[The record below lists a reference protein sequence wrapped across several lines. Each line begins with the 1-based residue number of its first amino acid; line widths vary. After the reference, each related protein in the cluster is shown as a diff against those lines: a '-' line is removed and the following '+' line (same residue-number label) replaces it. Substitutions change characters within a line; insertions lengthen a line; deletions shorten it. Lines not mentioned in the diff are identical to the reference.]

1 MDRNVT
7 HQSDPKA
14 IGQKLATYLKDLRQ
28 RRSLTQ
34 YDVCTRTGIA
44 HTTYRRY
51 ERNDDDCNAGIAFD
65 SLCALAT
72 LEGISVS
79 DLVRKL
85 EGDSSQAAKDVPWQ
99 KSLVEAFEE
108 VATEDRDEL
117 FEALRTFSTDKIIP
131 SPVSW
136 LVRIG
141 TVLLRSDRRFQLRIE
156 RDVLDQGINSDLFSD
171 EKNRD
176 LVRRIEQIIRELFRK
191 KQA

>member
-1 MDRNVT
+1 MS

-14 IGQKLATYLKDLRQ
+14 IGQKLANYLKDLRQ
-28 RRSLTQ
+28 RRGLTQ

-51 ERNDDDCNAGIAFD
+51 ERNDDDCNSGISLD

-72 LEGISVS
+72 LEGIPVS
-79 DLVRKL
+79 DLLKKL
-85 EGDSSQAAKDVPWQ
+85 EGDTGQSSKETPWQ
-99 KSLVEAFEE
+99 KNLIDSFEE
-108 VATEDRDEL
+108 VGAHDRDEL

-131 SPVSW
+131 SPVAW

-171 EKNRD
+171 EKNGE

-191 KQA
+191 KQG